1 MSRVSGTSQQAPGV
15 DATAMLERKRL
26 EVELFGV
33 AGQLRT
39 FAQIRER
46 LVADG
51 KDPSVFYRQLQAR
64 REKLLAALGQPRSEP
79 GPTQAVGPQVQAV
92 RPDQPLQIRPVSP
105 PRFEP
110 KLGGLHFGSSGTVQ
124 VAPASEGANVVA
136 HGKFP
141 HAGEIVTIPGSDPG
155 AVVFGGEFG
164 VGPDQIP
171 PDGYDPSL
179 GYVWLRNWQYLI
191 PFPPPPG
198 LSRLTYRF
206 EVFAYVNL
214 HLIGD
219 AGEVLSFVGL
229 GETPQLM
236 TGTNVTAGIDGGYP
250 LMADLAQP
258 APHYNGHYGSLTG
271 QVVVQR
277 SFMVG
282 AGHVPG
288 VAVVVGAA
296 ALLPM
301 MSELALFF
309 EGTGYSGINIFS
321 QNTLGRVEYS
331 YEPQLVSEQAE

>member
-1 MSRVSGTSQQAPGV
+1 
-15 DATAMLERKRL
+15 MLERKRL

-33 AGQLRT
+33 DGQLRT
-39 FAQIRER
+39 FAHIRER

-51 KDPSVFYRQLQAR
+51 KDPSAFYRQLQAR

-79 GPTQAVGPQVQAV
+79 VPTQGAGPQVQAI
-92 RPDQPLQIRPVSP
+92 RPDQPLRIRPVSP

-110 KLGGLHFGSSGTVQ
+110 KLGGFHFGSSGTVQ
-124 VAPASEGANVVA
+124 LAPASEGANVVA
-136 HGKFP
+136 QGAFP

-155 AVVFGGEFG
+155 AVVFGGELG

-171 PDGYDPSL
+171 PDGYHPSL
-179 GYVWLRNWQYLI
+179 DYEWLRNWQYLI

-206 EVFAYVNL
+206 EVFAFVNL
-214 HLIGD
+214 TFG
-219 AGEVLSFVGL
+219 GSEGKVLSFVGL
-229 GETPQLM
+229 GETPHLM
-236 TGTNVTAGIDGGYP
+236 TGTNVTVNIEGGFP
-250 LMADLAQP
+250 LVADLAQP
-258 APHYNGHYGSLTG
+258 APYYNGHSGSLTG
-271 QVVVQR
+271 QVVVEH

-301 MSELALFF
+301 MSELALSFA
-309 EGTGYSGINIFS
+309 GPGYSGINIFS
-321 QNTLGRVEYS
+321 QNLLGRVEYF
-331 YEPQLVSEQAE
+331 YEPQLVAEQAE